1 MSILTGGHTG
11 SGSASNNPWA
21 APNANSASSLTWYY
35 YHDTKTFASGPKL
48 LLGRR
53 YHGSATIVDKSLD
66 HVISTGCQMTHLV
79 SNLEYLL
86 LLCFSTADKF
96 WGKINS
102 AKNENKHSKLDT
114 EFVIWRPCWND
125 MICTQV
131 TNAKI
136 PIVTAGYHH
145 TFLSSTE
152 LLIDGM
158 WRPGNWMQKAKSFD
172 LQ

>member
-35 YHDTKTFASGPKL
+35 YHETKTFAPGPKL

-53 YHGSATIVDKSLD
+53 YHGSATIVD
-66 HVISTGCQMTHLV
+66 
-79 SNLEYLL
+79 
-86 LLCFSTADKF
+86 
-96 WGKINS
+96 
-102 AKNENKHSKLDT
+102 
-114 EFVIWRPCWND
+114 
-125 MICTQV
+125 QV
-131 TNAKI
+131 TKAKM

-152 LLIDGM
+152 LLINGKWQAGIIECKKQNNLLCNLFNIM
-158 WRPGNWMQKAKSFD
+158 VIRVVEFSNGGIQN
-172 LQ
+172 

>member
-53 YHGSATIVDKSLD
+53 YHGSATIVDQSLD

-96 WGKINS
+96 WGKISS
-102 AKNENKHSKLDT
+102 AKNENKRSKLDT
-114 EFVIWRPCWND
+114 EFVIRRPC
-125 MICTQV
+125 
-131 TNAKI
+131 
-136 PIVTAGYHH
+136 
-145 TFLSSTE
+145 
-152 LLIDGM
+152 
-158 WRPGNWMQKAKSFD
+158 
-172 LQ
+172 